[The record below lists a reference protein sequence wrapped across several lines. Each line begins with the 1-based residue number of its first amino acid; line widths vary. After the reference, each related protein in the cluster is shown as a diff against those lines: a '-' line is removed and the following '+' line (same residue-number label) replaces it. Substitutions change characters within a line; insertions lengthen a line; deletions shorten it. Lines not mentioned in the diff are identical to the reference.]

1 MNRRS
6 KAVVAACAALV
17 SFALFA
23 TVTVD
28 LAEEVGR
35 IKPMNAVGDGPVL
48 GRPDGDASEDA
59 GNGELFSA
67 LEIPYCRTH
76 DSNSCMIYGSPYIVD
91 ITAVFP
97 DFDADENDPRSYRFK
112 CTDVFLGNMLKV
124 GSKPF
129 YRLGQTF
136 NFTMDKSSVQPPKD
150 FAKWARICE
159 HIVKHYN
166 EGWAE
171 GFRWGIEYW
180 EIWNEPD
187 CFPDPKTSSTWGGTG
202 EQFDR
207 LYEITAKRLK
217 ATCPGIRVG
226 GPALA
231 WNEDW
236 ARRFLDHQKAAGAPL
251 DFFSW
256 HGYTFNPRTY
266 ADKAVRLRRELD
278 ARGFA
283 KTESI
288 LNEWNYN
295 RSFTVGFPSSTRM
308 RRGGKGAAF
317 AAAVM
322 SACQNAPVD
331 MLMYYDSRPGV
342 SWNGIFDG
350 KDPLKTYWT
359 FWNWKELARRGVA
372 VRCGSDEKD
381 VFVTAA
387 KDKSGGF
394 SVMVTRFND
403 DDNVIGERTVEV
415 RLAGGTWKGVR
426 ASMTDEQTMNASPCP
441 FAVEGDVLR
450 LKMQPRSVAF
460 VENRIGD

>member
-1 MNRRS
+1 MNDVRRI
-6 KAVVAACAALV
+6 AFGLIVAMLGATA
-17 SFALFA
+17 SA

-28 LAEEVGR
+28 LATEVGR
-35 IKPMNAVGDGPVL
+35 IKPMNAVGDGPVM
-48 GRPDGDASEDA
+48 GRPDGDDAEDT
-59 GNGELFSA
+59 GNGELFRA
-67 LEIPYCRTH
+67 LEIPFCRTH

-91 ITAVFP
+91 VTAVFP
-97 DFDADENDPRSYRFK
+97 DFDADENDPKSYRFK

-171 GFRWGIEYW
+171 GFKWGIEYW

-187 CFPDPKTSSTWGGTG
+187 CFPGPKASSTWGGTG

-207 LYEITAKRLK
+207 FYEIAAKHLK

-236 ARRFLDHQKAAGAPL
+236 ARRFLDHQKAADAPL

-256 HGYTFNPRTY
+256 HIYTSKPENVTN
-266 ADKAVRLRRELD
+266 KAVRIRGYLD
-278 ARGFA
+278 ERGFA

-295 RSFTVGFPSSTRM
+295 RSFTSGFANTTRL
-308 RRGGKGAAF
+308 RKGGKGAAF

-322 SACQNAPVD
+322 SDCQRTPVD
-331 MLMYYDSRPGV
+331 MLMYYDARPV
-342 SWNGIFDG
+342 SWNGVFDG
-350 KDPLKTYWT
+350 KDPLKTYWA
-359 FWNWKELARRGVA
+359 FWNWRELVRRGIEVKSF
-372 VRCGSDEKD
+372 VDDGSDMH
-381 VFVTAA
+381 VVAA
-387 KDKSGGF
+387 KGPEGTF
-394 SVMVTRFND
+394 AVMVTRFNE
-403 DDNVIGERTVEV
+403 DDNVDYDRDVDI
-415 RLAGGTWKGVR
+415 RLAGGSWDGIRVY
-426 ASMTDEQTMNASPCP
+426 MTDEEMMHSSPCP
-441 FAVEGDVLR
+441 FAVNGDT
-450 LKMQPRSVAF
+450 LKVKMRPRSIAF
-460 VENRIGD
+460 AEK